1 MEAETVMGLSFSTRN
16 LGLAVVRLDQLVDYS
31 SKLHKEKWTLK
42 KREMILTSLVTCIDS
57 HTIRKINLSIP
68 YNHHQTVEFLELL
81 EEIKEMGRERNI
93 EVITYTP
100 KDLFQFIPD
109 SKKKTHKVFMNQL
122 VLLYPEL
129 LPYYEKEIN
138 NRTKYYYKMFE
149 AIGVATLY
157 LRKIGRWR
165 S

>member
-1 MEAETVMGLSFSTRN
+1 M
-16 LGLAVVRLDQLVDYS
+16 
-31 SKLHKEKWTLK
+31 
-42 KREMILTSLVTCIDS
+42 
-57 HTIRKINLSIP
+57 
-68 YNHHQTVEFLELL
+68 ELL
-81 EEIKEMGRERNI
+81 EAINSLAQSRNI

-109 SKKKTHKVFMNQL
+109 SKNKTQKVFMNQL

-129 LPYYEKEIN
+129 LPYYEKESS

-149 AIGVATLY
+149 AIGVATIY

>member
-1 MEAETVMGLSFSTRN
+1 MEAEIVLGLSFSTRN
-16 LGLAVVRLDQLVDYS
+16 LGLAVVRLDQLVDYF

-42 KREMILTSLVTCIDS
+42 KREMILTSLGSCIDS

-68 YNHHQTVEFLELL
+68 YKRHQTVEFMELL
-81 EEIKEMGRERNI
+81 EAINSLAQSRNI

-109 SKKKTHKVFMNQL
+109 SKNKTQKVFMNQL

-129 LPYYEKEIN
+129 LPYYEKESS

-149 AIGVATLY
+149 AIGVATIY

>member
-1 MEAETVMGLSFSTRN
+1 MEAETVLGLSFSTRN
-16 LGLAVVRLDQLVDYS
+16 LGLAVVRLDQLVDYY

-42 KREMILTSLVTCIDS
+42 KREMILTSLGSCIDS

-68 YNHHQTVEFLELL
+68 YLRHQTGEFMELL
-81 EEIKEMGRERNI
+81 SEINELAQSKNI

-100 KDLFQFIPD
+100 KDLFHFIPD
-109 SKKKTHKVFMNQL
+109 SKKKTQKVFMNQL

-129 LPYYEKEIN
+129 LPYYEKEMN

-149 AIGVATLY
+149 AIGVATIY
-157 LRKIGRWR
+157 LKKIGRWR